1 MLLYRRESKRGG
13 LKAMTVRMRGKEFY
27 TINEIVDILPI
38 GRVSIAAYIRAG
50 RIKGVKIGRLWYIE
64 KIELDRFL
72 DARYQENV
80 KSLKKDI
87 QS

>member
-1 MLLYRRESKRGG
+1 
-13 LKAMTVRMRGKEFY
+13 MTVRMRGKDFY

-50 RIKGVKIGRLWYIE
+50 RIMGVKIGRLWYIE

-72 DARYQENV
+72 DARYQLGL

-87 QS
+87 AS